1 MGRAAAR
8 LISWCLL
15 ALLLLVA
22 GSSSAAPGDL
32 VPPPPPPSEIREGS
46 TVVAPPRAGPSAP
59 TEDADA
65 TDTAP
70 STNELPSSVAD
81 APRVGHGV
89 LRMPPIPAGFNT
101 YDAGWVRFVYHP
113 SSLGRV
119 QPLIAQAAAV
129 RHDLSERLGFPV
141 LSEVRVMIA
150 RTTGEMETFAPSGA
164 PYPEYA
170 AGVAY
175 SDLGLVLLSLTPL
188 HAGQEQDLGEVF
200 RHELAHVALHDA
212 LNGQSVPRWFNEG
225 FAVFASGE
233 SSFARMKTLSM
244 STVGGSLIPLHEL
257 ERSFPND
264 ETKAQ
269 VAYAEAVDVVRF
281 LVRREDIHRFRT
293 LITELREAKTFE
305 QAVLDAYAVDL
316 ATLELEW
323 RDDASRRYTFLPIL
337 LSGTFFWVIALGL
350 AVWAWRRRK
359 RRDKLVLQRWAR
371 EEAMEDLHRERA
383 RLALRNEAARV
394 HIVLSRGNEVPVAQ
408 LAAASASAAA
418 SAAASEV
425 EVPVVEHDGSWH
437 TLH

>member
-1 MGRAAAR
+1 MGRTAAR
-8 LISWCLL
+8 LILWCL
-15 ALLLLVA
+15 APLLLLLA
-22 GSSSAAPGDL
+22 GSAFAAGGEL
-32 VPPPPPPSEIREGS
+32 VPPPPPPAEIREGR
-46 TVVAPPRAGPSAP
+46 TVVAPPRAGASAP
-59 TEDADA
+59 DESADA
-65 TDTAP
+65 PTVSA
-70 STNELPSSVAD
+70 LPSSVSD
-81 APRVGHGV
+81 APRAGRGV
-89 LRMPPIPAGFNT
+89 LRLPPTPAGFNT
-101 YDAGWVRFVYHP
+101 YDAGWVRFIYHP
-113 SSLGRV
+113 SSRERV
-119 QPLIAQAAAV
+119 QPLIAQAEVV
-129 RHDLSERLGFPV
+129 RHDLTERLGFPV
-141 LSEVRVMIA
+141 LTEVRVEIA
-150 RTTGEMETFAPSGA
+150 RTPGEMATFAPSGA

-175 SDLGLVLLSLTPL
+175 SELGLVLLSLTPI

-212 LNGQSVPRWFNEG
+212 LNGQTVPRWFNEG

-233 SSFARMKTLSM
+233 SSFTRMKTLSM
-244 STVGGSLIPLHEL
+244 ATVGGSLIPLRDL
-257 ERSFPND
+257 ERSFPDD

-269 VAYAEAVDVVRF
+269 VAYAEAVDVLRF
-281 LVRREDIHRFRT
+281 LVRREDAHRFRT
-293 LITELREAKTFE
+293 LITELREGKAFE

-359 RRDKLVLQRWAR
+359 RRDKLTLQRWAR
-371 EEAMEDLHRERA
+371 EEAVEDLQRA

-394 HIVLSRGNEVPVAQ
+394 HIVLAKGNELPVAQ
-408 LAAASASAAA
+408 LAASN
-418 SAAASEV
+418 SEK

>member
-1 MGRAAAR
+1 MGRFAAR
-8 LISWCLL
+8 LILWCLL
-15 ALLLLVA
+15 LLSVG
-22 GSSSAAPGDL
+22 GSAFAAPADL
-32 VPPPPPPSEIREGS
+32 VPPPPPAAEIREGR
-46 TVVAPPRAGPSAP
+46 TVLAPPRAGNSAP
-59 TEDADA
+59 DDPAEA
-65 TDTAP
+65 AP
-70 STNELPSSVAD
+70 TVAALPSSVSD
-81 APRVGHGV
+81 APRVGRGV
-89 LRMPPIPAGFNT
+89 LRLPPIPAGFNS

-113 SSLGRV
+113 SSRERV
-119 QPLIAQAAAV
+119 QPLIAQAEAV
-129 RHDLSERLGFPV
+129 RHDLTERLGFPV
-141 LSEVRVMIA
+141 LSEVRVEIA
-150 RTTGEMETFAPSGA
+150 RTPGEMATFAPSGA

-175 SDLGLVLLSLTPL
+175 SELGLVLLSLTPI
-188 HAGQEQDLGEVF
+188 HAGVEQDLAEVF

-212 LNGQSVPRWFNEG
+212 LNGQPVPRWFNEG

-269 VAYAEAVDVVRF
+269 IAYAEAVDVVRF

-293 LITELREAKTFE
+293 LVTELREGKSFE

-337 LSGTFFWVIALGL
+337 LSGTCFWVIALGL
-350 AVWAWRRRK
+350 ALWAWRRRK
-359 RRDKLVLQRWAR
+359 RRDKLTLQRWAR
-371 EEAMEDLHRERA
+371 EEAVEDLQRA
-383 RLALRNEAARV
+383 RLALRTEAARV
-394 HIVLSRGNEVPVAQ
+394 HIVLAKGAGIPVAQ
-408 LAAASASAAA
+408 LAAS
-418 SAAASEV
+418 ASEV

>member
-8 LISWCLL
+8 LVVGCLL
-15 ALLLLVA
+15 AWLLLLAGVA
-22 GSSSAAPGDL
+22 SAAPGEL
-32 VPPPPPPSEIREGS
+32 APPPAPAEIREGR
-46 TVVAPPRAGPSAP
+46 TVLAPPRAGSSAPDDAPDAVPSAP
-59 TEDADA
+59 A
-65 TDTAP
+65 
-70 STNELPSSVAD
+70 LPSSVAD
-81 APRVGHGV
+81 APSAGRGV
-89 LRMPPIPAGFNT
+89 LHLPPIPAGFNS

-113 SSLGRV
+113 SSRERV
-119 QPLIAQAAAV
+119 QPLIAQAEAV
-129 RHDLSERLGFPV
+129 RHDLTERLGFPV
-141 LSEVRVMIA
+141 LTEVRVQIA
-150 RTTGEMETFAPSGA
+150 RTTGEMATFAPSGA

-175 SDLGLVLLSLTPL
+175 SELGLVLLSLTPI

-212 LNGQSVPRWFNEG
+212 LNGQAVPRWFNEG

-233 SSFARMKTLSM
+233 SSFGRMKTLAM

-281 LVRREDIHRFRT
+281 LVRREDIHRFRA
-293 LITELREAKTFE
+293 LVSELREGKAFE

-316 ATLELEW
+316 ATLEAEW

-359 RRDKLVLQRWAR
+359 RRDKLTLQQWAR
-371 EEAMEDLHRERA
+371 DEAAEDLQRA
-383 RLALRNEAARV
+383 RLAMRSEAARV
-394 HIVLSRGNEVPVAQ
+394 HIVLAKGADVPVAQ
-408 LAAASASAAA
+408 LPVPG
-418 SAAASEV
+418 SEV